1 MKNYPNGKGRRACN
15 YVSGIWIPLPI
26 PLWLPVDWA
35 VRFTPISVKRK
46 RVWIRNVNKY
56 WKTCANGS
64 DVIANVISA
73 NQHFAST
80 FSTQI
85 FKFQR
90 CSCKL
95 TPSFSAPSPKCLGEI
110 AHRLHGSG
118 GFFSQLHCMAQHP
131 VYQLIMTT
139 PLITLLGIQYYYC
152 LGGLLHGNL

>member
-35 VRFTPISVKRK
+35 VRFMPISVKRK
-46 RVWIRNVNKY
+46 RVWIRNVNKH

-73 NQHFAST
+73 NQHFASI

-110 AHRLHGSG
+110 AHRLYGSRGLLLTITLHGS
-118 GFFSQLHCMAQHP
+118 
-131 VYQLIMTT
+131 TT
-139 PLITLLGIQYYYC
+139 SLSVNHDHTTYHSAGYPILLLFGWTVAW
-152 LGGLLHGNL
+152 